1 MTTQFSFF
9 FREKKET
16 PLFLSFRQVLM
27 HLLNQVFYLK
37 KNQKELC
44 MCGSELGLIPI
55 FLHCSLPLPTH
66 FRRYHFG
73 GLCSNCLTIERLDE
87 LYFFS
92 PLYKFFMNGPRDIL
106 HLFNYAKEIQAQIDS
121 TTADFINL
129 MKLHF

>member
-9 FREKKET
+9 LEKKGNSA
-16 PLFLSFRQVLM
+16 FLSFRQVLM

-55 FLHCSLPLPTH
+55 FLHCSPPLPTH

-73 GLCSNCLTIERLDE
+73 GLCSNCQTIERLVN
-87 LYFFS
+87 FFS
-92 PLYKFFMNGPRDIL
+92 PLYTFFMNGPRDIL
-106 HLFNYAKEIQAQIDS
+106 QLVNYAKEIQAQIDS